1 MANRLRVLLV
11 FGTRPEAIKLAP
23 VLWAMQARPTEFEP
37 VVCVTAQHRAML
49 DQMLDVFH
57 IKPDYDLN
65 IMTEAQSLFSITA
78 GALTRL
84 EPVLREVQPAWTVV
98 QGDTTTVMVAAL
110 ASFYLNLKVAHVEAG
125 LRSGNKYQPWPE
137 EINRRICD
145 LLTDLYFAPTPA
157 ARDNLLNER
166 VPADR
171 IEMTGNTV
179 IDTLLTCAGWDFDWE
194 RSPLCA
200 VPRDRRVILVTAH
213 RRESFGEPFHHI
225 CGALLDLAR
234 RYPDAHIVYPVHR
247 NPNIWGPAH
256 QLLSAVPNITLLE
269 PLDYL
274 SFVHLM
280 KSAYLV
286 LTDSGGVQ
294 EEAPSLGKPVLVLR
308 QTTERPEG
316 IAAGSAQLVGTARE
330 TIVASVARLMDDT
343 DAYHRMAQAVN
354 PYGDGRASQRI
365 VAALLRQEAS

>member
-1 MANRLRVLLV
+1 MPKRLRVLLI

-23 VLWAMQARPTEFEP
+23 LLWELQARPTEFEP

-49 DQMLDVFH
+49 DQVLDVFR

-65 IMTEAQSLFSITA
+65 VMRDAQSLFDITTSS
-78 GALTRL
+78 LTRL
-84 EPVLREVQPAWTVV
+84 EPVLRRVAPDWIVV
-98 QGDTTTVMVAAL
+98 QGDTTTVMTAAL
-110 ASFYLNLKVAHVEAG
+110 AAFYLNLKIAHVEAG
-125 LRSGNKYQPWPE
+125 LRSGDKRQPWPE

-145 LLTDLYFAPTPA
+145 LLADLYLAPTPT
-157 ARDNLLNER
+157 ARDNLLAEH
-166 VPADR
+166 VPAER
-171 IEMTGNTV
+171 IAVTGNTV
-179 IDTLLTCAGWDFDWE
+179 IDTLLTCAQWDFDWAQ
-194 RSPLCA
+194 SPL
-200 VPRDRRVILVTAH
+200 RTISRERRIILVTAH
-213 RRESFGEPFHHI
+213 RRENFGEPFAEI
-225 CGALLDLAR
+225 CRALAELAQ
-234 RYPDAHIVYPVHR
+234 RYRDAQIVYPLHR

-256 QLLSAVPNITLLE
+256 QSLAAIPNIMLLE

-316 IAAGSAQLVGTARE
+316 VAAGTTRLVGVSRQKILESA
-330 TIVASVARLMDDT
+330 AHLMDDEI
-343 DAYHRMAQAVN
+343 AYQQMAQAVN

-365 VAALLRQEAS
+365 AAALLERAHQ